1 MKNLH
6 INIAGATLSLACI
19 AVIGTTLHQRD
30 KANRLNASI
39 AAPGRI
45 GPADEDARVTLSR
58 GLLLAREGNMAGAQ
72 KELQRAL
79 QHSDGAVQNQARYNL
94 GNLALRQALKMGSAD
109 EKLPAMLELAKQ
121 QYRDTLMRAPQTLAA
136 RYNLERALWL
146 APEEGLA
153 DAGKDQNTS
162 REFEDAK
169 SNEDTK
175 DDKEQAT
182 TTMKNEG
189 GSLP

>member
-6 INIAGATLSLACI
+6 IHMVGSVLSLACI
-19 AVIGTTLHQRD
+19 GVIGTAMHQRD
-30 KANRLNASI
+30 KASRLTAAI
-39 AAPGRI
+39 AAPGPV
-45 GPADEDARVTLSR
+45 GSAEEDPRVTLSR
-58 GLLLAREGNMAGAQ
+58 GLRLAREGNAAGAQ
-72 KELQRAL
+72 KEMQRAL
-79 QHSDGAVQNQARYNL
+79 QHSDGALQNQVRYNL
-94 GNLALRQALKMGSAD
+94 GNLALRQALAMGSAN

-121 QYRDTLMRAPQTLAA
+121 QYRDTLVRTPQHLAA

-169 SNEDTK
+169 SNEDNQ